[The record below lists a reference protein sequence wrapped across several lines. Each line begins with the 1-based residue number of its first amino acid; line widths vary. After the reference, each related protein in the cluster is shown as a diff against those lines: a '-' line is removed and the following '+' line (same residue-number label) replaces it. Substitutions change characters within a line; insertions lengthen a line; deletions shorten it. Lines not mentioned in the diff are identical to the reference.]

1 MLTTAA
7 ATINTMKIKQ
17 KPIDQI
23 LNDIADHY
31 MAGEEPHLRMA
42 TRSGVFAGLL
52 DILALRFEN
61 VDAYLRD
68 KHARL
73 QKNSEQD

>member
-1 MLTTAA
+1 MTTE
-7 ATINTMKIKQ
+7 Q

-23 LNDIADHY
+23 LNDIADY
-31 MAGEEPHLRMA
+31 YIAGEDPHLRMA

-52 DILALRFEN
+52 DILALRFEE

-73 QKNSEQD
+73 HNNK

>member
-1 MLTTAA
+1 MTT
-7 ATINTMKIKQ
+7 KQ

-31 MAGEEPHLRMA
+31 MVGEDPHLRMA

-52 DILALRFEN
+52 DVLALRFEN

-73 QKNSEQD
+73 QNNNK